1 MLQKYFYPRY
11 FSKGELKTG
20 FEIGVIGTGV
30 ISCFGV
36 GVGVGI
42 GIGVGVG
49 VGT

>member
-30 ISCFGV
+30 ISGL

-42 GIGVGVG
+42 GLGVGL
-49 VGT
+49 GT